1 MHVTSRVLGRATSVN
16 RYFPALVFLVT
27 SAIGL
32 ALTWFVYQATEANT
46 IARFERIAGEAANR
60 VTLRV
65 EKHVSLLVATRALF
79 EATGGIV
86 GHNSFRGFVDGLGI
100 EGQYDGVQ
108 GIGFAKAVRAG
119 SERFEEANLRANG
132 GIEIKIW
139 PDTDQR
145 VRTPIVL
152 LEPDNLRNHAAL
164 GYDMFSEPRRRAAM
178 MQAATTGE
186 ARASAPVELVQEIT
200 SRKQAGFLVYLPFAA
215 DYLSP
220 PESLGTELSV
230 GGFVYAPFRA
240 GDLHEAALASQPTLP
255 VYVETFDITEGD
267 EEPLYRSSGSS
278 IPLVSKIYSVDREV
292 DLLGR
297 QWLFRITATPAFSR
311 AYGSIIALV
320 VGSVSLLLALTLA
333 IAARSQQQA
342 AEVSRRLQGVL
353 EKNLEDK
360 DLMLNEMKH
369 RIKNALSRVLAISR
383 QTAANSGSLA
393 AYSESFS
400 ARLEAMSAAQDLLT
414 RGRGQS
420 VDLRELLEK
429 ELQQIFGQIVENDRI
444 SGVPVRLNERGTQA
458 LGLTFHE
465 LATNALKYG
474 GIGDSGGDL
483 SVEWIFVGAGDE
495 RRLDILWSETSNRT
509 VSEPATVGFGSR
521 LIQASIESELG
532 GTIDRKFSES
542 GMSVRIS
549 IPEKSLV

>member
-1 MHVTSRVLGRATSVN
+1 MRVTSRLIRRATTVN
-16 RYFPALVFLVT
+16 RYFPVLVFVIT
-27 SAIGL
+27 AAIGL

-46 IARFERIAGEAANR
+46 IARFERIASEAANR

-86 GHNSFRGFVDGLGI
+86 GHNSFRGFVSGLGI
-100 EGQYDGVQ
+100 KGRYDGVQ
-108 GIGFAKAVRAG
+108 GVGFAKAIRTD
-119 SERFEEANLRANG
+119 SERNEEANLRENG
-132 GIEIKIW
+132 IDIKVW

-152 LEPDNLRNHAAL
+152 LEPDNLRNLAAL

-178 MQAATTGE
+178 MRAAETGQAI
-186 ARASAPVELVQEIT
+186 ASAPVELVQEIT
-200 SRKQAGFLVYLPFAA
+200 TDKQTGFLVYLPFA
-215 DYLSP
+215 DEYLP
-220 PESLGTELSV
+220 QPDSLGTDLPV

-240 GDLHEAALASQPTLP
+240 GDLHAAALSSAPNLP
-255 VYVETFDITEGD
+255 VYIETFDVTEGK
-267 EEPLYRSSGSS
+267 EEPLYRSTGSAS
-278 IPLVSKIYSVDREV
+278 PPVSRFYSVDRPVE
-292 DLLGR
+292 LLGR
-297 QWLFRITATPAFSR
+297 QWLFRVIATPSFSR
-311 AYGSIIALV
+311 ANGWIFAVV
-320 VGSVSLLLALTLA
+320 VGSISLLLALTLA
-333 IAARSQQQA
+333 TAARSQQKA
-342 AEVSRRLQGVL
+342 AEVSRRLQNVL

-383 QTAANSGSLA
+383 QTAANSQSLESF
-393 AYSESFS
+393 SESFS

-414 RGRGQS
+414 RGRGQT

-429 ELQQIFGQIVENDRI
+429 ELQQIFGLVIENDRI
-444 SGVPVRLNERGTQA
+444 SGGPVKLNERGTQA

-474 GIGDSGGDL
+474 GVGDTGGDL
-483 SVEWIFVGAGDE
+483 TVEWDYVDANGE
-495 RRLDILWSETSNRT
+495 RKLNILWSETSNRT
-509 VSEPATVGFGSR
+509 VSEPETVGFGSR
-521 LIQASIESELG
+521 LIQASIEGELG
-532 GTIDRKFSES
+532 GTIDRKFSDS
-542 GMSVRIS
+542 GMSVRIT